1 MATTKKPHVGRPPK
15 YKSVEE
21 MQAKIDEYFAACKG
35 HPMTDDEGK
44 PVLDKFGRPIVLDAH
59 PPTITGLALA
69 LGFASRQGLLTYQG
83 KKVYCDTITR
93 AKAKCE
99 QYAEER
105 LFDRDG
111 SNGAKFSLQNNF
123 TGWRED
129 KQNQN
134 QETAENLTHLFDV
147 LNGIKND
154 E

>member
-1 MATTKKPHVGRPPK
+1 MATMKKPRVGRPPK
-15 YKSVEE
+15 FTSVEE

-44 PVLDKFGRPIVLDAH
+44 PVLDKFGRPIILDAH

-83 KKVYCDTITR
+83 KKAYCDTITR
-93 AKAKCE
+93 AKTFCE
-99 QYAEER
+99 RYAEER

-123 TGWRED
+123 SGWRED
-129 KQNQN
+129 KQKP

-147 LNGIKND
+147 LSGIKND